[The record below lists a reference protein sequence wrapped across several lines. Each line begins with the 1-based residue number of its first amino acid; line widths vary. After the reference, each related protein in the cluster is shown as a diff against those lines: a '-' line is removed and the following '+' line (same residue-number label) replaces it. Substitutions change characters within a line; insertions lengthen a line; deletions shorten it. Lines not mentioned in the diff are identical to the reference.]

1 MTKRKEVI
9 LISSMD
15 KLKTNFNLYRKILIM
30 AAAAYLIFAAVY
42 RLTPNLNDPMS
53 PLIRLI
59 SAGIFLA
66 AYLLSYKSEKVK
78 NKLQIITFFLVLSAI
93 LQFIYYT
100 YLQNFKLELA
110 IPLIVI
116 IAVFNL
122 IFRLNLF
129 KFIVNIILMII
140 IIFSLYFTEA
150 RQVIVSLYL
159 TSYILIMTLSFF
171 VSYNIEQSQK
181 RIEKNLKE
189 RKIVLDTIDI
199 QIWYLKT
206 PTIYGFANQAH
217 SDFLGL
223 RQQKIENTNLYDF
236 LDEDEAETCEM
247 SNKKVFEQ
255 KKKIQTEEWTKN
267 SEGEKRLLSITKTPK
282 LNESAQVEYVVCSA
296 EDITAQKKQREE
308 LQYQYKFQ
316 KTLAEISSELVNLG
330 VKNIDDKINSALK
343 KIGQFFDIDR
353 SYIFKISEDKKTMSN
368 KYEWTAAGISSQ
380 KNRLQNLETEKFKW
394 WLENLK
400 EEEAIVVENVDQLG
414 SGAAPEKE
422 LLAAQGVKSL
432 VVIPIFI
439 SENLYGFFGF
449 DLVNSSLDY
458 EQGKINQLKIFAD
471 VITRAIS
478 KHLDNLKIKKLSYYD
493 SLTGLYNR
501 RFFEAEL
508 KRLDSKR
515 QLPISIIMAD
525 LNGLKI
531 INDSYGHKKGD
542 QMLQKAAE
550 ILENS
555 LRKEDILARQGGDEF
570 VILLPQTDQQ
580 ACNRIMQRIKS
591 QTGIRDDID
600 LPLSVALGQATKVSP
615 EENIEEIVKKAD
627 NQMYENKLSESRSSK
642 SNIVQGLINALD
654 AKSSETKEH
663 AMRMTKLAF
672 DFGEKLNLTE
682 SDQNRLSLLATLH
695 DIGKINISE
704 EILNKEDSLTEK
716 EWEIIKK
723 HTEQGYK
730 IASSSDEFAAVAEE
744 IFSHHENWD
753 GSGYPRQLEGK
764 EIPFLARIIS
774 LVDAYDVMTN
784 ERPYSEAISREEALA
799 EIENCAGSQFDP
811 ELADQF
817 IKVLSKK

>member
-414 SGAAPEKE
+414 SEAAPEKE

-730 IASSSDEFAAVAEE
+730 IASSSDEFAAVA
-744 IFSHHENWD
+744 
-753 GSGYPRQLEGK
+753 
-764 EIPFLARIIS
+764 
-774 LVDAYDVMTN
+774 
-784 ERPYSEAISREEALA
+784 
-799 EIENCAGSQFDP
+799 
-811 ELADQF
+811 
-817 IKVLSKK
+817 